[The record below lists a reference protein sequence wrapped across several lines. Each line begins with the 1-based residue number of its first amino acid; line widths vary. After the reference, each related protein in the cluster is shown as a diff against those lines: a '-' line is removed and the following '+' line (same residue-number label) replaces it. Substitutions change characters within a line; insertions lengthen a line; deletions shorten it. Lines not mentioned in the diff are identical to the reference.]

1 MKATT
6 TKKAMAFIFVTI
18 LIDSI
23 GLGII
28 LPVLPQLIED
38 LTGEGLSE
46 AARYGGWLL
55 FIYALAQFICS
66 PIIGNLSD
74 RFGRRPVLLLSLT
87 AMGLDYIL
95 MGFAPTII
103 WLFIGRLISGICG
116 ASYSTANAYI
126 ADVTPPESRAQSFGL
141 MGAAF
146 GLGFIIGPVAG
157 GFLGE
162 FGPRAPFF
170 AAAGLALANAL
181 YGYLIIPETLPPERR
196 RAFSW
201 ARANTMGAFAHLR
214 GIPAAAMLAITLF
227 FHQLAHFVLP
237 SIWSFYVMEKFGWS
251 VREIGYSLGVA
262 GLSMAIVQGGLI
274 RSVIPRIGAER
285 AAYIGLVFA
294 AIGYFG
300 YAFSTTGWAL
310 YAFMVP
316 AALAGLAFPSINGL
330 ISVLVPANA
339 QGELQ
344 GALGSISGM
353 TAIIGPVVMT
363 QLFGYFTSAAAPVN
377 FPGAAFFAAGLLE
390 LAAVLMLV
398 RVIRRSA
405 ASASA

>member
-363 QLFGYFTSAAAPVN
+363 QFFGYFTSAAAPVN

>member
-1 MKATT
+1 
-6 TKKAMAFIFVTI
+6 
-18 LIDSI
+18 
-23 GLGII
+23 
-28 LPVLPQLIED
+28 
-38 LTGEGLSE
+38 
-46 AARYGGWLL
+46 
-55 FIYALAQFICS
+55 
-66 PIIGNLSD
+66 
-74 RFGRRPVLLLSLT
+74 
-87 AMGLDYIL
+87 
-95 MGFAPTII
+95 
-103 WLFIGRLISGICG
+103 
-116 ASYSTANAYI
+116 
-126 ADVTPPESRAQSFGL
+126 
-141 MGAAF
+141 
-146 GLGFIIGPVAG
+146 
-157 GFLGE
+157 
-162 FGPRAPFF
+162 
-170 AAAGLALANAL
+170 
-181 YGYLIIPETLPPERR
+181 
-196 RAFSW
+196 
-201 ARANTMGAFAHLR
+201 
-214 GIPAAAMLAITLF
+214 AMLAITLF
-227 FHQLAHFVLP
+227 FHQFAHFVLP

-285 AAYIGLVFA
+285 AAYVGLVFA

>member
-214 GIPAAAMLAITLF
+214 GIPAAAM
-227 FHQLAHFVLP
+227 
-237 SIWSFYVMEKFGWS
+237 
-251 VREIGYSLGVA
+251 
-262 GLSMAIVQGGLI
+262 
-274 RSVIPRIGAER
+274 
-285 AAYIGLVFA
+285 
-294 AIGYFG
+294 
-300 YAFSTTGWAL
+300 
-310 YAFMVP
+310 
-316 AALAGLAFPSINGL
+316 
-330 ISVLVPANA
+330 
-339 QGELQ
+339 
-344 GALGSISGM
+344 
-353 TAIIGPVVMT
+353 
-363 QLFGYFTSAAAPVN
+363 
-377 FPGAAFFAAGLLE
+377 
-390 LAAVLMLV
+390 
-398 RVIRRSA
+398 
-405 ASASA
+405 

>member
-141 MGAAF
+141 MCAAF

-285 AAYIGLVFA
+285 AAYVGLVFA

>member
-285 AAYIGLVFA
+285 AAYVGLVFA